1 MWSLILITVYVDI
14 GLLPSLCKYSWDWDW
29 LSMRQN
35 WDAKCFLSEKV
46 CNINHNAILKLW
58 AYIQSK
64 NLTEYF
70 SDITYFLHSFSLWL
84 VYQLVS
90 RHKIEISTG
99 VSNRRNS
106 VQELVAWMMEKL
118 RSQRGRLRKAGDEW
132 WKKAIVILRREEQRG
147 KSAPLFLVYWV
158 FLSLKWD
165 FSESIEMIMFIFYIL
180 LVKCI
185 TLTDILVLNHSC
197 KPGINPTW

>member
-14 GLLPSLCKYSWDWDW
+14 GLLPNLYKYSWDWDW
-29 LSMRQN
+29 LSMSQN

-64 NLTEYF
+64 NLTQYF

-90 RHKIEISTG
+90 SHKIEISTG

-118 RSQRGRLRKAGDEW
+118 RSQRGRLRKAGDQW
-132 WKKAIVILRREEQRG
+132 WKKAIVILRCEEQRG
-147 KSAPLFLVYWV
+147 KVVPANLRDLGHLQKLEPQRSHERDANRSKETWGWKYPGLFPPPI
-158 FLSLKWD
+158 LS
-165 FSESIEMIMFIFYIL
+165 SHPIM
-180 LVKCI
+180 
-185 TLTDILVLNHSC
+185 
-197 KPGINPTW
+197 P